1 MSKIAIACFFISSY
15 VASAQQL
22 LLAVHPS
29 ESMTAVV
36 EPIGFFDN
44 DLRFSDVPNQCENT
58 PGSVEFFHTFLEGKA
73 RYNIYSNGGLIGEGV
88 VPEKQ
93 EPDSQVIS
101 VSGSL
106 INGGLASNQP
116 MRVKG
121 ARPVLSLTKADQ
133 IRLRN
138 VAVSLLSRRH
148 VTYAPNQLRTAQML
162 KFVSDDRG
170 TVLFAGAFEVVQ
182 TNGDLPV
189 SKAAV
194 FFIATPQGDS
204 LKPTYT
210 WFHRPIR
217 IDDSRML
224 TVFNYLDLNSDGV
237 DELILELDFYEN
249 RRFLVLRRK
258 SSRFEKLFETQTIGC
273 L

>member
-1 MSKIAIACFFISSY
+1 MSKIAIACFFISSH

-22 LLAVHPS
+22 LLAIHPS

-36 EPIGFFDN
+36 EPIGFFDK

-58 PGSVEFFHTFLEGKA
+58 PSSVGFFHRFLEGKA
-73 RYNIYSNGGLIGEGV
+73 RYNIFVNGGLIGEGV

-93 EPDSQVIS
+93 EADSQVIT
-101 VSGSL
+101 VPGSL
-106 INGGLASNQP
+106 INGGLASNHR

-121 ARPVLSLTKADQ
+121 PRPVLSLTEAEQKK
-133 IRLRN
+133 LRN
-138 VAVSLLSRRH
+138 VAISLLSMRH
-148 VTYAPNQLRTAQML
+148 MIYALKELRTAQVL
-162 KFVSDDRG
+162 KLVGDDRG

-182 TNGDLPV
+182 TNGDLRV

-210 WFHRPIR
+210 WFHRPLR
-217 IDDSRML
+217 IDDSQML
-224 TVFNYLDLNSDGV
+224 TVFSNLDLNTDGV
-237 DELILELDFYEN
+237 DELILQLDFYEN
-249 RRFLVLRRK
+249 RRFIVLRRK
-258 SSRFEKLFETQTIGC
+258 PSRFEKLFETQTLGC